1 MSSVKKCKK
10 QEKSIYQEYFDIVE
24 SSISKYGKDTIVLI
38 MVGDF
43 YELYE
48 YVDENNKRFG
58 ADLGIIC
65 EITDF
70 IKTKKNKEK
79 ESSMKNPFMTGA
91 PIRSVSKII
100 NKCLKRNYTIVI
112 IEQTSPPPKPS
123 REITQI
129 ITPSTY
135 INEIEINNNYLMV
148 IYIEINSALNTK
160 KNNYSCSLTAIDV
173 LSNEL
178 IFYEIHC
185 DDINEALN
193 EITRFYMFYN
203 PIELVIYEISNS
215 KTQTT
220 KISNSINLKY
230 NQCVKKYYNI
240 DPNFE
245 KVKYQNLVFNKVYKN
260 DGLLSPIENL
270 NLEKYH
276 YSRICLVIT
285 FEYIFQRNEKLLY
298 SINKPEYYGNSQYM
312 TLFNNA
318 QYQLN
323 IIDNNT
329 PDTNNSSYNSLN
341 DVINHCITPMGKRYL
356 KNRLCNPYTNYDT
369 IQNYYDLTEKMIENG
384 KTDNVRL
391 LLKSVYDLQKLFRKL
406 VIKYITP
413 SELYKVY
420 ISLKNTLEI
429 IVLLNETNIKP
440 DVEKLFN
447 NKNVEMLKESIK
459 YLEDTFY
466 IEKFHQIT
474 LTDLTNSIYKRGVYS
489 DIDELQI
496 NISSGDDV
504 LEKIAQR
511 FREFDENIDV
521 SIENKSKGKKEDI
534 GYFVKT
540 KLKPGLVL
548 KEKLKDMGTF
558 KLDDFCEIKYNDIN
572 FKELKSEMRMTF
584 LKLNTQSDQITECKL
599 KLNKLC
605 GQYYKEDIKKWYDDY
620 DGMFGDLLKFVV
632 KVDYVCNNVYVSN
645 KFHYCKPELVKSDE
659 SNINAFGLRHAIIER
674 LIDTEYVENDIIMD
688 EKNTA
693 MIVFGLNSSGKS
705 SLIKSICLAI
715 VMAQSGLYVPCTHF
729 KYSIFKKLMVR
740 LSSADNLFKGQSS
753 FVVEI
758 SELDIIFKNMD
769 KNTLLVLDEAMRGTE
784 VDSALSL
791 SSSCIMYFLSKKS
804 KFVYAG
810 HLHKIIEFKS
820 IKNAIDSGLLKL
832 YHLTVEITNDN
843 IIFNR
848 KLKKGMIED
857 TCYGLKIANHIFKN
871 ESIKDMANE
880 FKNEL
885 LQMNGYDTH
894 LVSTKRS
901 LYNNNMYVD
910 GCSICGSNKDLQVH
924 HIIEQASFINDI
936 NKNNFKV
943 LKNDMNNIVSLCSK
957 CHNDEHHKKL
967 SITKKT
973 MSIKGVVLE

>member
-1 MSSVKKCKK
+1 MSLVKKCKK
-10 QEKSIYQEYFDIVE
+10 QEKSIYQEYYDIRD
-24 SSISKYGKDTIVLI
+24 SCILKYGKNTIVFI
-38 MVGDF
+38 EIGDF
-43 YELYE
+43 FEIYSETKEEMSTYS
-48 YVDENNKRFG
+48 DIM
-58 ADLGIIC
+58 DLVI
-65 EITDF
+65 
-70 IKTKKNKEK
+70 TKKNKEK
-79 ESSMKNPFMTGA
+79 EISNS
-91 PIRSVSKII
+91 
-100 NKCLKRNYTIVI
+100 NKYMSGFPCKTIKKYISRMIKENYTIVLV
-112 IEQTSPPPKPS
+112 EQEGSGPRPS
-123 REITQI
+123 RSISQV
-129 ITPSTY
+129 ITPSLY
-135 INEIEINNNYLMV
+135 IDQEQSKNDNKFLMI

-160 KNNYSCSLTAIDV
+160 KNNYSCGLTAIDC
-173 LSNEL
+173 LTNEL
-178 IFYEIHC
+178 IFYEVHC
-185 DDINEALN
+185 EDFNECLN

-203 PIELVIYEISNS
+203 PLELVIYEISNS

-220 KISNSINLKY
+220 KISNSLNLKH

-245 KVKYQNLVFNKVYKN
+245 KPKYQNLVFGKVYKN

-276 YSRICLVIT
+276 YSRIALVIT
-285 FEYIFQRNEKLLY
+285 FEYVFQRNEKLLY
-298 SINKPEYYGNSQYM
+298 SIKNPEYYGNSQYM
-312 TLFNNA
+312 TLFNGA

-329 PDTNNSSYNSLN
+329 PDSNNSSYNSLN
-341 DVINHCITPMGKRYL
+341 DLINCCITPMGKRYL

-369 IQNYYDLTEKMIENG
+369 IQNYYDLTEKMIANG
-384 KTDNVRL
+384 KSDNIRL

-413 SELYKVY
+413 AELYKVY
-420 ISLKNTLEI
+420 VSLKNTFEI
-429 IVLLNETNIKP
+429 IELLNETNMKL

-447 NKNVEMLKESIK
+447 NKNTKRLKECIS
-459 YLEDTFY
+459 YLEKTFY
-466 IEKFHQIT
+466 IENFHQIT
-474 LTDLTNSIYKRGVYS
+474 LNDLTNSIYKRGIYQ

-504 LEKIAQR
+504 LEKIVGKFQKI
-511 FREFDENIDV
+511 DDNIDV

-534 GYFVKT
+534 GYFVRT
-540 KLKPGLVL
+540 KLKDGI
-548 KEKLKDMGTF
+548 KLKKLLESMGTF
-558 KLDDFCEIKYNDIN
+558 KLDDFCEIKYEDIN
-572 FKELKSEMRMTF
+572 FKELKSEMRMKF
-584 LKLNTQSDQITECKL
+584 LKLNTQSDQITEYKL

-605 GQYYKEDIKKWYDDY
+605 STYYKDDIKKWYSGN

-632 KVDYVCNNVYVSN
+632 KVDYVCNNVEISKRY
-645 KFHYCKPELVKSDE
+645 HYCKPELEKSEE
-659 SNINAFGLRHAIIER
+659 SNINATGLRHAIIER

-693 MIVFGLNSSGKS
+693 IIVFGLNSSGKS
-705 SLIKSICLAI
+705 SLIKSVCLTI
-715 VMAQSGLYVPCTHF
+715 VMAQSGLYVPCTSF

-740 LSSADNLFKGQSS
+740 LSSTDNLFKGQSS

-784 VDSALSL
+784 TDSALAL
-791 SSSCIMYFLSKKS
+791 SASCIMYFLSKKS
-804 KFVYAG
+804 KYIYAG

-820 IKNAIDSGLLKL
+820 IKNAIDSELLKL

-885 LQMNGYDTH
+885 LKMDGYYDDK
-894 LVSTKRS
+894 LISTKK
-901 LYNNNMYVD
+901 LYNNSMYVD
-910 GCSICGSNKDLQVH
+910 SCSICESKKDLQVH
-924 HIIEQASFINDI
+924 HILEQASFINDI

-967 SITKKT
+967 SIKKKT
-973 MSIKGVVLE
+973 MSIKGIVLE

>member
-1 MSSVKKCKK
+1 MSLVKKCNK
-10 QEKSIYQEYFDIVE
+10 KSIYQEYFDIVDT
-24 SSISKYGKDTIVLI
+24 SISKYGEKSVVLI

-58 ADLGIIC
+58 ANLDVIC
-65 EITDF
+65 EILDF
-70 IKTKKNKEK
+70 VKTRKNKNKEL
-79 ESSMKNPFMTGA
+79 SCTNVMMSGFPQRG
-91 PIRSVSKII
+91 ISKIVKI
-100 NKCLKRNYTIVI
+100 LLKHQYTII
-112 IEQTSPPPKPS
+112 IVDQVSSPPNVN
-123 REITQI
+123 REIVNVI
-129 ITPSTY
+129 SEALY
-135 INEIEINNNYLMV
+135 VDNEKDNNYLMV
-148 IYIEINSALNTK
+148 AYIEINDRLNSK
-160 KNNYSCSLTAIDV
+160 KHNYSCAFSVVDCFTNQLV
-173 LSNEL
+173 
-178 IFYEIHC
+178 FYEIYC
-185 DDINEALN
+185 DDYNECLN
-193 EITRFYMFYN
+193 EITNFYMNFS
-203 PIELVIYEISNS
+203 PSEIIIYEISNS
-215 KTQTT
+215 KTSST
-220 KISNSINLKY
+220 KISNSINLKH

-245 KVKYQNLVFNKVYKN
+245 KPKYQNMVFSKVYKN

-285 FEYIFQRNEKLLY
+285 FEYVFQRNEKLLY
-298 SINKPEYYGNSQYM
+298 SIKPPEYYGNSQYM
-312 TLFNNA
+312 TLFNGA

-341 DVINHCITPMGKRYL
+341 DLINCCITPMGKRYL

-369 IQNYYDLTEKMIENG
+369 IQNYYDLTEKMITNG
-384 KTDNVRL
+384 KSDNIRL

-413 SELYKVY
+413 NELYKVY
-420 ISLKNTLEI
+420 VSLKNTLEI
-429 IVLLNETNIKP
+429 IELLNETNMKL

-447 NKNVEMLKESIK
+447 NKNNKRLKECIS
-459 YLEDTFY
+459 YLEKTFY
-466 IEKFHQIT
+466 IENFHQIT
-474 LTDLTNSIYKRGVYS
+474 LNDLTNSIYKRDIYQ

-511 FREFDENIDV
+511 FREFDENIDI
-521 SIENKSKGKKEDI
+521 SIENKSKGKKDDI
-534 GYFVKT
+534 GYFVRT
-540 KLKPGLVL
+540 KLKDGI
-548 KEKLKDMGTF
+548 KLKKLLESMGTF
-558 KLDDFCEIKYNDIN
+558 KLDDFCEIKYEDIS
-572 FKELKSEMRMTF
+572 FKELKSEMRMKF
-584 LKLNTQSDQITECKL
+584 LKLNTQSDQITEYKL

-605 GQYYKEDIKKWYDDY
+605 SQYYKDDIKKWYGDNE
-620 DGMFGDLLKFVV
+620 GMFSELLKFVV

-645 KFHYCKPELVKSDE
+645 KFHYCKPELEKSEE
-659 SNINAFGLRHAIIER
+659 SNINASGIRHAIIER
-674 LIDTEYVENDIIMD
+674 LIETEYVENDIIMD

-715 VMAQSGLYVPCTHF
+715 VMAQSGLYVPCTNF

-820 IKNAIDSGLLKL
+820 IKNAIDSELLKL

-885 LQMNGYDTH
+885 LKMDGYYDDK
-894 LVSTKRS
+894 LVSTKK
-901 LYNNNMYVD
+901 LYNNDMYVD
-910 GCSICGSNKDLQVH
+910 CCSICGSKKDLQVH

-943 LKNDMNNIVSLCSK
+943 LKNDMNNIVSLCSS

-967 SITKKT
+967 SIKKKT